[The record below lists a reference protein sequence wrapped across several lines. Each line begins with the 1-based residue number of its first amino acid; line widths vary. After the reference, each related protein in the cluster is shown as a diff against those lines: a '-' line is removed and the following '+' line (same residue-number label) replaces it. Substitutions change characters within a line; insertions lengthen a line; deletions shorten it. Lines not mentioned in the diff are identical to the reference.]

1 MSDDGNPAKAVVDAV
16 ESCLALARTWHGWDG
31 RPIARFDDDGI
42 PGTWT
47 PAKALRRI
55 ADHLLDHLH
64 EVEAL
69 LAGAEPIPDTWRGR
83 MVTLDADWG
92 RFTEADF
99 GEACSRLRRLG
110 RLYLLRYAAAGA
122 QAWDAARGD
131 AWTLREIAEHVANV
145 TWYAEQ
151 VGSLA

>member
-31 RPIARFDDDGI
+31 RPIARFDDGV

-55 ADHLLDHLH
+55 A
-64 EVEAL
+64 
-69 LAGAEPIPDTWRGR
+69 
-83 MVTLDADWG
+83 
-92 RFTEADF
+92 
-99 GEACSRLRRLG
+99 
-110 RLYLLRYAAAGA
+110 
-122 QAWDAARGD
+122 
-131 AWTLREIAEHVANV
+131 EHVANV
-145 TWYAEQ
+145 TWHAEQ